1 MKFKLSRFSVLG
13 ILVYLMACGSEESTQ
28 PSTTVNA
35 GVEVECNTEPEEVW
49 VSAEEAPLALREL
62 APGVVL
68 EAVGV
73 KALRG
78 CELVS
83 DTPIAAFNWWTVVE
97 PEANAEY
104 TAVVGQLLMELGA
117 KIIFTGEDPRTL
129 RQPSGTT
136 PEGTAWIHPKLDL
149 PLYPSAEAFAGM
161 LSSEAWLE
169 VGKYKMQETNAEDYD
184 FVFMKCFYGCEAVQA
199 AETFIGFSG
208 APTLAHLFNGSQS
221 ALNSALDPLA
231 AELEAKAF
239 GRLHFA
245 GYAWALPMM
254 RFDGLEG
261 DQPNENGFWHDAT
274 ILIELEP
281 GIEPGD
287 IILLEAYQN
296 LMMNTQN
303 DAIVLF

>member
-1 MKFKLSRFSVLG
+1 MKFKLSRFSLLG
-13 ILVYLMACGSEESTQ
+13 ILLCLMACGSEVSTQ

-35 GVEVECNTEPEEVW
+35 GVGGECNTEPEEVW
-49 VSAEEAPLALREL
+49 VSAEEAPLTLREL

-68 EAVGV
+68 EAVG
-73 KALRG
+73 
-78 CELVS
+78 
-83 DTPIAAFNWWTVVE
+83 
-97 PEANAEY
+97 
-104 TAVVGQLLMELGA
+104 
-117 KIIFTGEDPRTL
+117 
-129 RQPSGTT
+129 
-136 PEGTAWIHPKLDL
+136 
-149 PLYPSAEAFAGM
+149 
-161 LSSEAWLE
+161 
-169 VGKYKMQETNAEDYD
+169 
-184 FVFMKCFYGCEAVQA
+184 
-199 AETFIGFSG
+199 
-208 APTLAHLFNGSQS
+208 
-221 ALNSALDPLA
+221 LNSALKPLA
-231 AELEAKAF
+231 AELDAKAF

-254 RFDGLEG
+254 RFDGLED